1 MGSGFASCSLTL
13 SALLVL
19 QCVYGSSAR
28 MITRGQWNDAEKELY
43 DSGDN
48 HLKIYGK
55 QHNEYDHNK
64 MHENHPSS
72 HLDPSL
78 NVFFTVRDLYV
89 GNKMP
94 IYFAIKDPSTSPH
107 LLPRQEIDS
116 IPFSSSKLEYLLS
129 LFSFPK
135 DCPQAKAMEHTLKLC
150 EMKPKGGEIKFCAT
164 SLESMLD
171 STRGVFGLGTKF
183 KLITTFTR
191 PSDNTTL
198 LQHYT
203 ILEVPREI
211 AAPKMVACHTMP
223 YPYAV
228 FYCHGSQK
236 SENKVFKIS
245 LGGENGDR
253 VEAVAVCHMDSSK
266 WDKDHVAFTV
276 LRIRPGSAPVCHFF
290 PADNFVWVPYHQLL

>member
-1 MGSGFASCSLTL
+1 MKIH
-13 SALLVL
+13 LLPICL
-19 QCVYGSSAR
+19 QCVYGSGAR
-28 MITRGQWNDAEKELY
+28 MITRGQWNDAEKEVY
-43 DSGDN
+43 DSQQRGDY

-72 HLDPSL
+72 HLDHMDPSL

-89 GNKMP
+89 GYKMP

-135 DCPQAKAMEHTLKLC
+135 DSPQAKAMEHTLKLC

-183 KLITTFTR
+183 KVITTITH

-198 LQHYT
+198 LQDYT
-203 ILEVPREI
+203 ILEAPREI

-276 LRIRPGSAPVCHFF
+276 LRFRPGSAPVCHFF
-290 PADNFVWVPYHQLL
+290 PADNFVWVPSTSVE